1 MNEEL
6 KNNNEMVELVEEVDT
21 YTPEEEFEESGG
33 ILKKV
38 AVGVGALTVG
48 ALGTLAVKNRDKL
61 KAWKEE
67 RTVKKLEKKGY
78 EIFRPGEFDD
88 FEEFEEIEDFED
100 EIPEE
105 EK

>member
-6 KNNNEMVELVEEVDT
+6 KNNEMELVEVEET
-21 YTPEEEFEESGG
+21 YEPEAEEFEESGG

-38 AVGVGALTVG
+38 AVGVGAVTVG

-67 RTVKKLEKKGY
+67 RTIRKLEKKGY

-88 FEEFEEIEDFED
+88 EFEEVEDFVD
-100 EIPEE
+100 EIEE

>member
-6 KNNNEMVELVEEVDT
+6 KNNEMELVEVEET
-21 YTPEEEFEESGG
+21 YEPEAEEFEESGG

-38 AVGVGALTVG
+38 AVGVGAVTVG

-67 RTVKKLEKKGY
+67 RTIRKLEKKGY

-88 FEEFEEIEDFED
+88 EFEEVEDFVD
-100 EIPEE
+100 ENEE